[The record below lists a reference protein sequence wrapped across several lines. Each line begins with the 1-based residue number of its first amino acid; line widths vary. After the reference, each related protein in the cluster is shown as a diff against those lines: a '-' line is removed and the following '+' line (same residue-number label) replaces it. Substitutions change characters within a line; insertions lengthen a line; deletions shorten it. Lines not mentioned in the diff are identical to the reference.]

1 MYGRANI
8 SIICTPQV
16 LNWTLYLWLRV
27 YARKKR
33 KKNERGAKGRA
44 LHLAALLLHHLME
57 SGC

>member
-1 MYGRANI
+1 MYSRANI

-16 LNWTLYLWLRV
+16 LNWTLYLWLQEYV
-27 YARKKR
+27 S